1 MIKKTILVEKSR
13 TIVKSKDIDFLKS
26 KLVTRIPD
34 YKSSFLLI
42 YLVFCFSLSVGLLL
56 WLCTAFQQ
64 VKTKIMKWFDE
75 QAAFKPYFAE

>member
-1 MIKKTILVEKSR
+1 MQTSNCWKVLLEYIMIKKTILVEKSR

-56 WLCTAFQQ
+56 
-64 VKTKIMKWFDE
+64 
-75 QAAFKPYFAE
+75 